1 MKIWTS
7 PKVTTVGKWV
17 FQGHP
22 EYAVPADGD
31 NVTQGLAF
39 AAKGCYKSFG
49 ADGRACVDNQRGILA
64 HGHGSVLEHASL
76 TLYVEGVSRALT
88 LEMNRHRPFG
98 ISQESTRYV
107 DESNSG
113 IVLEPYLATLYE
125 RIQKGWATEKEE
137 RLVRSH
143 LNWSEVAIEEYERE
157 VRWLE
162 ELNPLRLE
170 GFDLRKWARGKAR
183 NVLPHNLESKVT
195 YTGNLRC
202 WRHFLETRSTRH
214 AEPEIRRLSAYIY
227 DELVK
232 YAPLYF
238 DDLQYTINM
247 YPETDIKW
255 YPMYPEYVPTH
266 RKV

>member
-1 MKIWTS
+1 MQIWTS
-7 PKVTTVGKWV
+7 PKVTTIGKWS
-17 FQGHP
+17 FEGHP
-22 EYAVPADGD
+22 NYQVPPDGD
-31 NVTQGLAF
+31 NVTRGLAF

-49 ADGRACVDNQRGILA
+49 ADGRACEENQRGILA
-64 HGHGSVLEHASL
+64 HQHGSILEHASVSF
-76 TLYVEGVSRALT
+76 YVEGVSRALT
-88 LEMNRHRPFG
+88 LEMNRHRHLG

-113 IVLEPYLATLYE
+113 IVLEPYLAALYHRYE
-125 RIQKGWATEKEE
+125 KGWTTEDEAK
-137 RLVRSH
+137 LVRH
-143 LNWSEVAIEEYERE
+143 HINYSENQILEYERE

-162 ELNPLRLE
+162 NLNPLGLE
-170 GFDLRKWARGKAR
+170 GFHLRKWARGKAR
-183 NVLPHNLESKVT
+183 NLLPHNLETKVT

-214 AEPEIRRLSAYIY
+214 AEPEIRRLASHIY
-227 DELVK
+227 DELMA

-238 DDLQYTINM
+238 DNQQYEINM

-255 YPMYPEYVPTH
+255 YPIYPEYTPKH